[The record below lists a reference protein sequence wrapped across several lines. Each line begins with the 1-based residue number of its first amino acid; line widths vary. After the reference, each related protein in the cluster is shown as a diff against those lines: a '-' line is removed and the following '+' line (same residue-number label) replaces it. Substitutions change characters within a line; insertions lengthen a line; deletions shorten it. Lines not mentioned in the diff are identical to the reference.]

1 MAFSSKLQF
10 GDKNSD
16 HVYNVADCH
25 LHFMRHYNHF
35 RPDTDARCEKV
46 EVVVEAPGKNDLR
59 LQEWFINNEPQNGRV
74 IFDIPSKTAEAS
86 SEKTVEFEG
95 AYCYS
100 LEEVYHINIQRRRF
114 FRLAI
119 VADKITVN
127 QTEFKVDSGE
137 GKMSHHTALHI

>member
-86 SEKTVEFEG
+86 SEKTIEFEG

-127 QTEFKVDSGE
+127 QTEFKNLYAN
-137 GKMSHHTALHI
+137 TAF

>member
-46 EVVVEAPGKNDLR
+46 EVVVEAPDKNDLR

-74 IFDIPSKTAEAS
+74 IFDIPSKTAETS

-119 VADKITVN
+119 VADKITIN
-127 QTEFKVDSGE
+127 QTEFKNLYAS
-137 GKMSHHTALHI
+137 TAF

>member
-119 VADKITVN
+119 VADKITIN
-127 QTEFKVDSGE
+127 QTEFKNLYAS
-137 GKMSHHTALHI
+137 TAF

>member
-74 IFDIPSKTAEAS
+74 IFDIPSKTAETS
-86 SEKTVEFEG
+86 SEKTIEFEG

-127 QTEFKVDSGE
+127 QTEFNNLYAS
-137 GKMSHHTALHI
+137 TAF

>member
-86 SEKTVEFEG
+86 SEKTIEFEG

-127 QTEFKVDSGE
+127 QTEFKNLYAS
-137 GKMSHHTALHI
+137 SAF

>member
-59 LQEWFINNEPQNGRV
+59 LQEWFVNNEPQNGRV
-74 IFDIPSKTAEAS
+74 IFYIPSKTAEAS

-127 QTEFKVDSGE
+127 QTEFKNLYAS
-137 GKMSHHTALHI
+137 TAF

>member
-74 IFDIPSKTAEAS
+74 IFDIPSKTAETS

-119 VADKITVN
+119 VADKITIN
-127 QTEFKVDSGE
+127 QTEFKNLYAS
-137 GKMSHHTALHI
+137 SAF

>member
-59 LQEWFINNEPQNGRV
+59 LQEWFFNNEPQNGRV
-74 IFDIPSKTAEAS
+74 IFDIPSKTAETS

-127 QTEFKVDSGE
+127 QTEFKNLYAS
-137 GKMSHHTALHI
+137 TAF

>member
-114 FRLAI
+114 FRLSI

-127 QTEFKVDSGE
+127 QTEFKNLYAS
-137 GKMSHHTALHI
+137 TAF

>member
-74 IFDIPSKTAEAS
+74 IFDIPSKTAEDS

-127 QTEFKVDSGE
+127 QTEFNNLYAS
-137 GKMSHHTALHI
+137 TAF

>member
-74 IFDIPSKTAEAS
+74 IFDIPSKTAETS

-127 QTEFKVDSGE
+127 QTEFNNLYAS
-137 GKMSHHTALHI
+137 TAF

>member
-16 HVYNVADCH
+16 HVYNVTDCH

-46 EVVVEAPGKNDLR
+46 EVVVEAPGKSDLR

-86 SEKTVEFEG
+86 SEKTIEFEG

-127 QTEFKVDSGE
+127 QTEFKNLYAS
-137 GKMSHHTALHI
+137 TAF

>member
-95 AYCYS
+95 AYC
-100 LEEVYHINIQRRRF
+100 
-114 FRLAI
+114 
-119 VADKITVN
+119 
-127 QTEFKVDSGE
+127 
-137 GKMSHHTALHI
+137 

>member
-1 MAFSSKLQF
+1 
-10 GDKNSD
+10 
-16 HVYNVADCH
+16 
-25 LHFMRHYNHF
+25 MRHYNHF

-46 EVVVEAPGKNDLR
+46 EVVVEAPGKSDLQ

-74 IFDIPSKTAEAS
+74 IFDIPSKTAETS
-86 SEKTVEFEG
+86 SEKTIEFEC

-127 QTEFKVDSGE
+127 QTEFKNLYAS
-137 GKMSHHTALHI
+137 TAF

>member
-74 IFDIPSKTAEAS
+74 IFDIPSKTAETS

-119 VADKITVN
+119 VADKITIN
-127 QTEFKVDSGE
+127 QTEFKNLYAS
-137 GKMSHHTALHI
+137 TAF

>member
-127 QTEFKVDSGE
+127 QTEFNNLYAS
-137 GKMSHHTALHI
+137 TAF

>member
-86 SEKTVEFEG
+86 SEKTIEFEG

-119 VADKITVN
+119 VADKITIN
-127 QTEFKVDSGE
+127 QTEFKNLYAS
-137 GKMSHHTALHI
+137 TAF

>member
-46 EVVVEAPGKNDLR
+46 EVVVEAPGKSDLR

-127 QTEFKVDSGE
+127 QTEFNNLYAS
-137 GKMSHHTALHI
+137 TAF

>member
-16 HVYNVADCH
+16 RVYNVADCH

-74 IFDIPSKTAEAS
+74 IFDIPSKTAETS

-119 VADKITVN
+119 VADKITIN
-127 QTEFKVDSGE
+127 QTEFKNLYAS
-137 GKMSHHTALHI
+137 TAF

>member
-74 IFDIPSKTAEAS
+74 IFDIPSKTAETS
-86 SEKTVEFEG
+86 SEKTIEFEG

-127 QTEFKVDSGE
+127 QTEFKNLYAS
-137 GKMSHHTALHI
+137 TAF

>member
-46 EVVVEAPGKNDLR
+46 EVVVEASGKSDLR

-127 QTEFKVDSGE
+127 QTEFKNLYAN
-137 GKMSHHTALHI
+137 TAF

>member
-86 SEKTVEFEG
+86 SEKTIEFEG

-127 QTEFKVDSGE
+127 QTEFNNLYAS
-137 GKMSHHTALHI
+137 TAF

>member
-74 IFDIPSKTAEAS
+74 IFDIPSKTAETS

-127 QTEFKVDSGE
+127 QTEFKNLYAS
-137 GKMSHHTALHI
+137 SAF

>member
-46 EVVVEAPGKNDLR
+46 EVVVEAPGKRATCDCRSGLSITNHR
-59 LQEWFINNEPQNGRV
+59 MGV
-74 IFDIPSKTAEAS
+74 S
-86 SEKTVEFEG
+86 SSTF
-95 AYCYS
+95 
-100 LEEVYHINIQRRRF
+100 RRRQQ
-114 FRLAI
+114 RPVVRKLSSLRVPIAI
-119 VADKITVN
+119 P
-127 QTEFKVDSGE
+127 
-137 GKMSHHTALHI
+137 

>member
-86 SEKTVEFEG
+86 SEKTIEFEG

-127 QTEFKVDSGE
+127 QTEFKNLYAS
-137 GKMSHHTALHI
+137 TAF

>member
-74 IFDIPSKTAEAS
+74 IFDIPSKTAETS

-127 QTEFKVDSGE
+127 QTEFKNLYAN
-137 GKMSHHTALHI
+137 TAF

>member
-59 LQEWFINNEPQNGRV
+59 LQESFINNEPQNGRV
-74 IFDIPSKTAEAS
+74 IFDIPSKTAETS

-119 VADKITVN
+119 VADKITIN
-127 QTEFKVDSGE
+127 QTEFKNLYAS
-137 GKMSHHTALHI
+137 TAF

>member
-59 LQEWFINNEPQNGRV
+59 LQEWIINNEPQNGRV

-127 QTEFKVDSGE
+127 QTEFKNLYAN
-137 GKMSHHTALHI
+137 TAF

>member
-74 IFDIPSKTAEAS
+74 IFDIPSKTAETS

-127 QTEFKVDSGE
+127 QTEFKNLYAS
-137 GKMSHHTALHI
+137 TAF

>member
-74 IFDIPSKTAEAS
+74 IFDIPSKTAEDS

-127 QTEFKVDSGE
+127 QTEFKNLYAS
-137 GKMSHHTALHI
+137 TAF

>member
-127 QTEFKVDSGE
+127 QTEFKNLYAS
-137 GKMSHHTALHI
+137 SAF

>member
-127 QTEFKVDSGE
+127 QTEFKNLYAS
-137 GKMSHHTALHI
+137 TAF

>member
-74 IFDIPSKTAEAS
+74 IFDIPSKTAEDS

-127 QTEFKVDSGE
+127 QTEFKNLYAS
-137 GKMSHHTALHI
+137 SAF

>member
-86 SEKTVEFEG
+86 SEKTIEFEG

-114 FRLAI
+114 FMLAI

-127 QTEFKVDSGE
+127 QTEFKNLYAS
-137 GKMSHHTALHI
+137 TAF

>member
-25 LHFMRHYNHF
+25 LHFMRHYNHV

-119 VADKITVN
+119 VADKITIN
-127 QTEFKVDSGE
+127 QTEFKNLYAS
-137 GKMSHHTALHI
+137 TAF

>member
-74 IFDIPSKTAEAS
+74 IFDIPSKTAEDS

-127 QTEFKVDSGE
+127 QTEFKNLYAN
-137 GKMSHHTALHI
+137 TAF

>member
-127 QTEFKVDSGE
+127 QTEFKNLYAN
-137 GKMSHHTALHI
+137 TAF